1 MELAPVEKIIM
12 YMPVADAIC
21 GGQPIL
27 NNNGLKILPPPSP
40 SAPETHPP
48 TNDIETSLT
57 RAPPSKLT
65 SPSDRPPPCSFLSFY
80 SYLTDLTAQTDKSTQ
95 IKQ

>member
-1 MELAPVEKIIM
+1 M
-12 YMPVADAIC
+12 YIPVADAIY

-27 NNNGLKILPPPSP
+27 NNSGLKILPPPSP

-57 RAPPSKLT
+57 RLPPSKLT
-65 SPSDRPPPCSFLSFY
+65 SPSGIPPP
-80 SYLTDLTAQTDKSTQ
+80 
-95 IKQ
+95 